1 MRVKFLTPC
10 PSVTQMLCQIRE
22 PRLSAPGL
30 SWRCAI
36 RLGCLLLWS
45 AATAAPAQN
54 VTPQESAIAQV
65 TQWVKQSLQL
75 SDKQFS
81 VAPLDSRVRVQH
93 CDRPLTMDLPFAS
106 RETVRVRCQSDAP
119 WQMYLRLVLA
129 SPVAAAPLSKA
140 SDAAPTSPRK
150 VVVATQLLR
159 RGVIVST
166 EQLQEIEHSGVGLDP
181 QAVSSVKDLENGEM
195 VRDIAAGTPLR
206 SHDVKRALL
215 VKQGQS
221 VLLTIFH
228 GNGLSVTARVDA
240 LQDGRMGEQ
249 VRLKNPDSGR
259 LVSGI
264 VTGPNAA
271 RSQ

>member
-1 MRVKFLTPC
+1 
-10 PSVTQMLCQIRE
+10 
-22 PRLSAPGL
+22 
-30 SWRCAI
+30 
-36 RLGCLLLWS
+36 
-45 AATAAPAQN
+45 
-54 VTPQESAIAQV
+54 
-65 TQWVKQSLQL
+65 
-75 SDKQFS
+75 
-81 VAPLDSRVRVQH
+81 
-93 CDRPLTMDLPFAS
+93 MDLPFAS

-221 VLLTIFH
+221 VLLTIFL

>member
-1 MRVKFLTPC
+1 
-10 PSVTQMLCQIRE
+10 
-22 PRLSAPGL
+22 
-30 SWRCAI
+30 
-36 RLGCLLLWS
+36 
-45 AATAAPAQN
+45 
-54 VTPQESAIAQV
+54 
-65 TQWVKQSLQL
+65 
-75 SDKQFS
+75 
-81 VAPLDSRVRVQH
+81 
-93 CDRPLTMDLPFAS
+93 MDLPFAS

-119 WQMYLRLVLA
+119 WQMYLHLVLA
-129 SPVAAAPLSKA
+129 SPVAIAPLSKA
-140 SDAAPTSPRK
+140 SDAAPASPRK

-159 RGVIVST
+159 RGIIVST

-195 VRDIAAGTPLR
+195 VRDMPAGTPLR

-221 VLLTIFH
+221 VLLTIFL

>member
-1 MRVKFLTPC
+1 M
-10 PSVTQMLCQIRE
+10 TQV
-22 PRLSAPGL
+22 
-30 SWRCAI
+30 
-36 RLGCLLLWS
+36 
-45 AATAAPAQN
+45 AQW
-54 VTPQESAIAQV
+54 A
-65 TQWVKQSLQL
+65 KQNLQL
-75 SDKQFS
+75 AENQFS
-81 VAPLDSRVRVQH
+81 VAALDSRVRVQN

-106 RETVRVRCQSDAP
+106 RETVRVRCQSNAP

-129 SPVAAAPLSKA
+129 SPGAATPLATA
-140 SDAAPTSPRK
+140 SDASPTSMRK

-159 RGVIVST
+159 RGTKVNT
-166 EQLQEIEHSGVGLDP
+166 EQLQEIEHSGAGLDP
-181 QAVSSVKDLENGEM
+181 QAVSSVKDLEKGEM
-195 VRDIAAGTPLR
+195 VRDIPAGTPLR
-206 SHDVKRALL
+206 SHDVKRAVL

-240 LQDGRMGEQ
+240 LQDGRIGEQ
-249 VRLKNPDSGR
+249 VRLKNPESGR

>member
-1 MRVKFLTPC
+1 
-10 PSVTQMLCQIRE
+10 
-22 PRLSAPGL
+22 
-30 SWRCAI
+30 
-36 RLGCLLLWS
+36 
-45 AATAAPAQN
+45 
-54 VTPQESAIAQV
+54 
-65 TQWVKQSLQL
+65 
-75 SDKQFS
+75 
-81 VAPLDSRVRVQH
+81 
-93 CDRPLTMDLPFAS
+93 MDLPFAS
-106 RETVRVRCQSDAP
+106 RETVRVRCQSDPP

-129 SPVAAAPLSKA
+129 APVAAAPGAAVPLVKA
-140 SDAAPTSPRK
+140 SDPAPTSARK

-159 RGVIVST
+159 RGTLVST
-166 EQLQEIEHSGVGLDP
+166 EQLQEIEHSCVGLDP

-195 VRDIAAGTPLR
+195 VRDMAAGTPLR
-206 SHDVKRALL
+206 SHDVRRAVL

-221 VLLTIFH
+221 VLLTISL
-228 GNGLSVTARVDA
+228 GNGLSVTARMDA